1 MGRSALFSLLLLAAV
16 LTGCDRFRDLFS
28 AHADVAAEAGN
39 QQLSAERLAEVLSG
53 GKGIKPNHE
62 TANFVSN
69 IWIDYAL
76 FSQAAAEGKLPTDS
90 AGIAQAVWPE
100 MAELKGN
107 HWHDTLLARRS
118 NFSPGA
124 ADSVYDAD
132 KVRLLQHILFR
143 VEPSAKPEIK
153 AAARKKASS
162 ALARVKQGTDFGAL
176 ASQLSEDPGS
186 RIDLGFLPASPKG
199 KFVPAFDSAGWGLA
213 PGGVSGIVETPFGYH
228 IIKRPTRDAARE
240 RITAYLAQSAGS
252 RMDSIYMDSMA
263 TTKQIKVA
271 RGAPAAMRTAGEDPD
286 AARRSKKTLVSYKG
300 GELTVGDFMRWVQA
314 LPPQYIAQLRQ
325 ADDSTLTHF
334 ARILTQ
340 NVLLLHQADS
350 AGVGVT
356 PEEWQGLQ
364 ARYRSQLDTLRAEMG
379 LDETS
384 LGDSSAAKADRNK
397 VAAMKVDEYFDRLV
411 AGQTRLRPI
420 PSALATLLRERSSYR
435 VNNAGIGQAIELAEA
450 ATKKADSTRA
460 ATGPMQRAPGPPPI
474 PGVSPGAAMPP
485 KTTPAPRQPAARRD
499 NATPAPRR
507 DTAAPVPERD
517 SATPAPSRDTAAPA
531 AGGDTAAPKAT
542 N

>member
-1 MGRSALFSLLLLAAV
+1 MGRSALFSLLLPAAV

-76 FSQAAAEGKLPTDS
+76 FAQAAAEGKLPTDS

-118 NFSPGA
+118 TFSPGA

-143 VEPSAKPEIK
+143 VEPNAKPEVK
-153 AAARKKASS
+153 SAARKKASG
-162 ALARVKQGTDFGAL
+162 ALARVKQGSDFGDL
-176 ASQLSEDPGS
+176 ASKLSEDPGS
-186 RIDLGFLPASPKG
+186 RIDRGFLPASPKG
-199 KFVPAFDSAGWGLA
+199 KFVAAFDSAGWILA
-213 PGGVSGIVETPFGYH
+213 PGGVSGVVETPFGFH

-240 RITAYLAQSAGS
+240 RITAYLSQTAST

-314 LPPQYIAQLRQ
+314 LPPQYIAQLKQ

-340 NVLLLHQADS
+340 NVLLLRQADS
-350 AGVGVT
+350 AGIGVT

-364 ARYRSQLDTLRAEMG
+364 GRYRSQLDTLRGEMG
-379 LDETS
+379 LDEAS
-384 LGDSSAAKADRNK
+384 LGDSSAAKADRSR
-397 VAAMKVDEYFDRLV
+397 VAALKVDEYFNRLI

-460 ATGPMQRAPGPPPI
+460 ATGPVQRAPGPPPI
-474 PGVSPGAAMPP
+474 PGVSPGGAAAPP
-485 KTTPAPRQPAARRD
+485 QATPAPRQPAARRD
-499 NATPAPRR
+499 SVAAPER
-507 DTAAPVPERD
+507 DTA
-517 SATPAPSRDTAAPA
+517 TPA
-531 AGGDTAAPKAT
+531 AGGDTATPKAT